1 LLVRLGEALRAFDAD
16 PLEIS
21 VAPSDVADVVDAIS
35 ARSTDASRITVIGEA
50 SLSPG
55 EFLIHSAWA
64 DAVGT
69 FDRYFAAARDALERA
84 VAGERG

>member
-1 LLVRLGEALRAFDAD
+1 
-16 PLEIS
+16 
-21 VAPSDVADVVDAIS
+21 
-35 ARSTDASRITVIGEA
+35 
-50 SLSPG
+50 LSPG

-69 FDRYFAAARDALERA
+69 FDRYYAAARDAMERA